1 MTRQLAQL
9 LTGSL
14 ILWAVLAA
22 PAWYFGGGRALLETL
37 VACALCLVPM
47 TLTMIWCH
55 RAFRTSPEQQLA
67 AALGGTGL
75 RMLFVIG
82 AGIALYH
89 NVEELNRAAFLL
101 WVVAFYL
108 CTLTLEVVLI
118 VRRQNAALAR
128 APLANA
134 PVAALPAGRESTVG
148 A

>member
-9 LTGSL
+9 LTGSVAF
-14 ILWAVLAA
+14 WAVLAA
-22 PAWYFGGGRALLETL
+22 PAWYFGGGRALLETV

-55 RAFRTSPEQQLA
+55 RAFGASPEQLLA

-82 AGIALYH
+82 CGIGLYH
-89 NVEELNRAAFLL
+89 AFEELNRAAFLL
-101 WVVAFYL
+101 WVVVFYL
-108 CTLTLEVVLI
+108 GTLMLEVVLI
-118 VRRQNAALAR
+118 VQRQNAALR
-128 APLANA
+128 NNLPQNTVL
-134 PVAALPAGRESTVG
+134 VASRETTAG